1 MKTFK
6 RSYLPDSI
14 EYNGK
19 KYIPDHDS
27 STNIQLG
34 IQIRPRPNS
43 IKVVVTN
50 PRLKGK
56 TDLHGKPYPS
66 STYYFIPYESPEQ
79 ERERVEREKKN
90 NEHVKFWVSM
100 FEPRTKKWCRDKM
113 RELKNATVN
122 SFNTN
127 EDEPDR
133 IANQIRALQQVLSN

>member
-6 RSYLPDSI
+6 KSYVPDSI

-19 KYIPDHDS
+19 TYKLDGEVCAA
-27 STNIQLG
+27 LG
-34 IQIRPRPNS
+34 HEPKPNS
-43 IKVVVTN
+43 VKLVVTN
-50 PRLKGK
+50 PRLRGK

-66 STYYFIPYESPEQ
+66 STHYFVLYETPE
-79 ERERVEREKKN
+79 EKQARLTHEAKN
-90 NEHVKFWVSM
+90 KEHVKFWVSM

-133 IANQIRALQQVLSN
+133 IANQIEALRQVLSN